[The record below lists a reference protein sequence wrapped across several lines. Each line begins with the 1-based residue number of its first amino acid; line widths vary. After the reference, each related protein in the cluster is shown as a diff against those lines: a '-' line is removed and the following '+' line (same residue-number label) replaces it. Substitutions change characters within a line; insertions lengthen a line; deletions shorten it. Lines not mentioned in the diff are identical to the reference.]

1 MKGCLA
7 KVSVGVCGCLGEGCV
22 VGGGVVPVWLRDGVA
37 QGGASVGFDVG
48 GRVFVLSGVSVPVS
62 GSGVSV
68 SSPAA
73 SGSSLVGSLASEC
86 GGAIVSGSVS
96 ATSPE
101 SGCVVPVSSPVGS
114 VPSLSPSCGGVV
126 VCVPCA
132 ARVFGDGWC
141 GLVLR
146 RWARAAGV
154 GVGVVDALL
163 SGSGVVADGGVGSGS
178 SSTSVLSP
186 SAASLPV
193 SVVSGSSSSAR
204 SPVSARVSS
213 RVGRVG
219 VGFGA
224 RVRDWGARV
233 GVGGGVV
240 SGGGVVAS
248 WWGCWRGRVRVLVSG
263 VGVWGLVLAGGV
275 GVVVLVSVVVCF
287 L

>member
-1 MKGCLA
+1 MR
-7 KVSVGVCGCLGEGCV
+7 GVL
-22 VGGGVVPVWLRDGVA
+22 LGVA
-37 QGGASVGFDVG
+37 WCPCGWAMLLLVVVSFDVG
-48 GRVFVLSGVSVPVS
+48 SRVFVLSGVSVPVS
-62 GSGVSV
+62 GSGASV

-96 ATSPE
+96 ATSLE
-101 SGCVVPVSSPVGS
+101 SGCVVPVSSPVAS

-163 SGSGVVADGGVGSGS
+163 SDSGVVAVDGGRVVADGGVGSGS

-193 SVVSGSSSSAR
+193 SVVSGSSSSALVSGGSASLR
-204 SPVSARVSS
+204 SPVGG
-213 RVGRVG
+213 GRVG
-219 VGFGA
+219 AGFGA

-240 SGGGVVAS
+240 SGGGVVAG
-248 WWGCWRGRVRVLVSG
+248 WWQRAVGRVSGLVSG
-263 VGVWGLVLAGGV
+263 VGVKGLVLAGLV
-275 GVVVLVSVVVCF
+275 GVVVLVSVLVLVG
-287 L
+287 